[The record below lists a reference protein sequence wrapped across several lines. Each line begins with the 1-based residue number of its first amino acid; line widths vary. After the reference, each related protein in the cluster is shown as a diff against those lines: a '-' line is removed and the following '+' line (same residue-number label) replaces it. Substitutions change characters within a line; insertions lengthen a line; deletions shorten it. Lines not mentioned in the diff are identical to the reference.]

1 MNTYIW
7 QASQE
12 SETLYRGKNLRI
24 GDFDVNM
31 SFLYFDL
38 TLLLFF
44 VSAWRLTPS
53 PYFTKQIP
61 LVYPYHQLLPFEL
74 GCVQINILTVFT
86 QSYS

>member
-7 QASQE
+7 QASKV
-12 SETLYRGKNLRI
+12 SETLYRGKMRI

-38 TLLLFF
+38 TLLFF

-61 LVYPYHQLLPFEL
+61 LVYQSLPISSI
-74 GCVQINILTVFT
+74 VYPSN
-86 QSYS
+86 